1 MTYKSI
7 PEYTNEGAGRAVGEE
22 DETNKIIIN
31 ASDMFRYVIEGGDKR
46 RFNSCVRVEECVEYR
61 KLLIDTGQI

>member
-1 MTYKSI
+1 
-7 PEYTNEGAGRAVGEE
+7 
-22 DETNKIIIN
+22 
-31 ASDMFRYVIEGGDKR
+31 MFRYVIEGGDKR